1 MSADR
6 KPGMD
11 RRQFLKLAA
20 TTGALALSGAGL
32 GILAQPG
39 VAAAAGKPAEAGLG
53 LAAKPV
59 EAKPAAQAVADQ
71 APIYIPRQRLG
82 LQLVTLPVPTE
93 FNPTGPMKNLRPNE
107 APADTYYHP
116 KAREPHELPSEKRNW
131 SYGVYLA
138 NIGRGVHSESV
149 YAGQLVV
156 QNDRSPATH
165 ALGIGTLTT
174 YEGRNVIRDYE
185 TQGDHG
191 DGTGDATAWIRTAPN
206 SVLTVYDLDDGRVI
220 GDHKIN
226 AKGDGGII
234 LPHDRRVGAV
244 WTVVDEKFDTFETF
258 VRFGPHDDP
267 EPKRN
272 YIDARK

>member
-1 MSADR
+1 MAHAENGAGR
-6 KPGMD
+6 MT
-11 RRQFLKLAA
+11 RRQFLQAAGVGLGAVALAA
-20 TTGALALSGAGL
+20 FGSEAV
-32 GILAQPG
+32 P
-39 VAAAAGKPAEAGLG
+39 AAAAAKPA
-53 LAAKPV
+53 
-59 EAKPAAQAVADQ
+59 EAKPAAAVHALQ
-71 APIYIPRQRLG
+71 APLYVPSSRLA
-82 LQLVTLPVPTE
+82 LELVTLPVPTE
-93 FNPTGPMKNLRPNE
+93 FNPTGPMKNLRPVD
-107 APADTYYHP
+107 ADADTYYHP

-138 NIGRGVHSESV
+138 NIGRDVHYESV

-165 ALGIGTLTT
+165 ALGIGTLSE
-174 YEGRNVIRDYE
+174 YEGRNVIKDYE
-185 TQGDHG
+185 TGGDHG
-191 DGTGDATAWIRTAPN
+191 NGPATAWIRTAPN
-206 SVLTVYDLDDGRVI
+206 SVLTVYDLDNGRVI

-244 WTVVDEKFDTFETF
+244 WTVVDERFDTFETF

-272 YIDARK
+272 YIDAR